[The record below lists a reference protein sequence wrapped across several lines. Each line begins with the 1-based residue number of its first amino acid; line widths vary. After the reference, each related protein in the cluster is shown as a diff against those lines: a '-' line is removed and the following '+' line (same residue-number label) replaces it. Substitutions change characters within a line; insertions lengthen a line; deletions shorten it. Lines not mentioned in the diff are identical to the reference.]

1 MASRVIVCKVG
12 RLGELVKLV
21 DCPLSELRPE
31 ESPPHPSRPSSRAW
45 GASLLNH
52 QAFLNTN
59 FEDSLVDMQ
68 GDMETVS
75 KQIHPELSVN
85 LGEPSSPTKG
95 GPGPTAPS
103 RGLKRP
109 AERPSELQRLL
120 AVTPEKQKPT
130 KSFINTSMENS
141 LAYTTSVVVTDPQ
154 QLHVQDEICLRSI
167 QPSMEISDSASLS
180 KGLQLDTGT
189 NIKLGQALNVDPRKN
204 KIRCLLDCPKLLD
217 EQKALDLL
225 RSYWAE
231 DRQGAG
237 KSLIRLHLFPDPLL
251 TLTLNSERDF
261 PLQSLPPPSEVVLVW
276 K

>member
-59 FEDSLVDMQ
+59 FEDSLVDMH

-85 LGEPSSPTKG
+85 LGEPSSPVKG
-95 GPGPTAPS
+95 GPDPTARI

-141 LAYTTSVVVTDPQ
+141 QADTTSVPQ
-154 QLHVQDEICLRSI
+154 QLHVQDEICLRSS

-180 KGLQLDTGT
+180 KGLQRDTGT
-189 NIKLGQALNVDPRKN
+189 NFELSQALNVDPRKN
-204 KIRCLLDCPKLLD
+204 KIRRLLDCPKLLD

-251 TLTLNSERDF
+251 TLTLTSERDF